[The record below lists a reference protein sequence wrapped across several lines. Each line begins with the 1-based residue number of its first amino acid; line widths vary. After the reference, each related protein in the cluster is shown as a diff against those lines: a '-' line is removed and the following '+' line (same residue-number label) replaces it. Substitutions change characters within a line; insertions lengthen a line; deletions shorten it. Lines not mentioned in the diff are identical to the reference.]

1 MLYKY
6 TAQAGEQVLQW
17 CKAGKELFFY
27 FAKYTLIVTLTLL
40 TDALERQSGFYW
52 WKGIRVY
59 NWIFS

>member
-6 TAQAGEQVLQW
+6 TTQAGEQALQW

-40 TDALERQSGFYW
+40 TDVLERQ
-52 WKGIRVY
+52 IE
-59 NWIFS
+59 WILLVERNQDI

>member
-40 TDALERQSGFYW
+40 ADALERQ
-52 WKGIRVY
+52 ID
-59 NWIFS
+59 WILLVERNQDI

>member
-17 CKAGKELFFY
+17 CKAGKEVFFY

-40 TDALERQSGFYW
+40 ADALERQ
-52 WKGIRVY
+52 IE
-59 NWIFS
+59 WILLVERNQDI

>member
-17 CKAGKELFFY
+17 CKAGKEVFFY

-40 TDALERQSGFYW
+40 ADVLERQIERILLVEMNQ
-52 WKGIRVY
+52 GI
-59 NWIFS
+59 

>member
-17 CKAGKELFFY
+17 CKAGKEVFFY

-40 TDALERQSGFYW
+40 AEVVERQ
-52 WKGIRVY
+52 VE
-59 NWIFS
+59 WILLVERNQDM

>member
-17 CKAGKELFFY
+17 CKAGKEVFFY

-40 TDALERQSGFYW
+40 AEVVEKQIEWILLVERNQDM
-52 WKGIRVY
+52 
-59 NWIFS
+59 

>member
-17 CKAGKELFFY
+17 CKAEKEVFFY

-40 TDALERQSGFYW
+40 ADVLERQIERILLVEMNQ
-52 WKGIRVY
+52 GI
-59 NWIFS
+59 

>member
-40 TDALERQSGFYW
+40 ADVLERQ
-52 WKGIRVY
+52 IE
-59 NWIFS
+59 WIFLVERNQDI